1 MIPSHGPDSRAR
13 ADELGES
20 REIRLSVPTKLNAPP
35 VFTSSNELRVI
46 GRAQRGNMLEC
57 RAITNICT
65 LLYSTK
71 PVHCVWCLG
80 MS

>member
-1 MIPSHGPDSRAR
+1 MIPSHSPDSRAR

-46 GRAQRGNMLEC
+46 GRAQRVGLCGREGTC
-57 RAITNICT
+57 W
-65 LLYSTK
+65 SVV
-71 PVHCVWCLG
+71 P
-80 MS
+80 